1 MYPSLQLFCVA
12 CLSWVCFVL
21 RLLAPWGQ
29 FSPSNSPIC
38 VWLPSVNPA
47 HNTELVPV
55 KPAWGVST
63 LVCAVGPTN
72 TQMHV
77 HTHTHMT
84 GWLLLRFYHSLC
96 SLCSL
101 ACWLHC
107 PKAKSQYSSVC
118 MDFTLCHKSE
128 LGFSFCIFRVHIFV
142 KPQNLYQ
149 EYSEIRCREEW
160 LQRGDTYDFRHNLA
174 GSFQAICYMLL
185 SLSIIF
191 AVLWEL

>member
-1 MYPSLQLFCVA
+1 MSTQRTIQSS
-12 CLSWVCFVL
+12 CLVNLLEEWALSSVL
-21 RLLAPWGQ
+21 WGPQ
-29 FSPSNSPIC
+29 THKC
-38 VWLPSVNPA
+38 
-47 HNTELVPV
+47 T
-55 KPAWGVST
+55 
-63 LVCAVGPTN
+63 C
-72 TQMHV
+72 
-77 HTHTHMT
+77 THTHVT
-84 GWLLLRFYHSLC
+84 GWLLLQFYHSLC

-118 MDFTLCHKSE
+118 LDFTLCRKSE
-128 LGFSFCIFRVHIFV
+128 LGFSFYIFRVHIFV

-149 EYSEIRCREEW
+149 EYSEIRCSEEW

-185 SLSIIF
+185 SLSTIF